1 MAGLPAPQPA
11 LLDSAP
17 SDNNVAT
24 THWGPRAVGGGDREW
39 GKPRSKA
46 LRPSWSGDVRL
57 SWYPSRRA
65 PRAGGK
71 ASVPGYLAPVGLPA
85 RLPFDLPL
93 LGLKACSPLRAFA
106 TATALPQQ
114 RHRPAAFAPQL
125 HTCTLRCV
133 SSCKRAP
140 TTLSP
145 SLLKDFAAR
154 PEGAAPG
161 LLHKR
166 RPVSRRRRAG
176 GTAGKTRG
184 GRSASN
190 RPSKEKRGK
199 SVREELPNP

>member
-1 MAGLPAPQPA
+1 MSGIARPRYRNRVDAFRRRARNARCGPGAEAMAPPRGRSL
-11 LLDSAP
+11 SAQ

-106 TATALPQQ
+106 TATAVSQQ
-114 RHRPAAFAPQL
+114 RHRPAAFAAQL

-140 TTLSP
+140 PRFRHP
-145 SLLKDFAAR
+145 SSRISR
-154 PEGAAPG
+154 PAPKEQ
-161 LLHKR
+161 HR
-166 RPVSRRRRAG
+166 DCS
-176 GTAGKTRG
+176 TRG
-184 GRSASN
+184 A
-190 RPSKEKRGK
+190 P
-199 SVREELPNP
+199 